1 MKRDDQFYK
10 MLWLSIGFHVI
21 VVVVVGLL
29 YFLRPAVDISSPSGE
44 PPVVELYDQS
54 DLPEGVP
61 AIPEEDKKSEPETV
75 DQNVIA
81 FRNITTTIPTP
92 TSKPTMTPTP
102 KPTMAPTPKP
112 TMTQRPTPTF
122 RPAIQ
127 PQVTSTPRPR
137 PTITPRPL
145 PSPQETVIA
154 FDVPRR
160 QAVLDHTPKPLE
172 RPPVTQPYATPQ
184 SPNLRS
190 ERQGQA
196 RSQGTSMLGE
206 GSSVILDQEEA
217 FPFPEYLNHI
227 QEKIAGIWFPQ
238 GSGTVSVYLI
248 IGRNGKILKS
258 GVDKGDGLGVEKLR
272 DSVIRAL
279 VLIKGFEPLP
289 QEYNGMVLRVRITVR
304 R

>member
-1 MKRDDQFYK
+1 MMKRNDQFYK

-29 YFLRPAVDISSPSGE
+29 YFLHPAVDISSPSEE
-44 PPVVELYDQS
+44 PPVVELYDQG
-54 DLPEGVP
+54 DLPEGIP
-61 AIPEEDKKSEPETV
+61 TIPEEDKKSEPETV

-92 TSKPTMTPTP
+92 TPIPTMTPTP
-102 KPTMAPTPKP
+102 KPTMTP
-112 TMTQRPTPTF
+112 RPTPTF

-127 PQVTSTPRPR
+127 PQVTPTPRPR
-137 PTITPRPL
+137 PTLTPRPL

-184 SPNLRS
+184 SPNLRA
-190 ERQGQA
+190 EQQGQA

-206 GSSVILDQEEA
+206 GSSVILKNQEEA
-217 FPFPEYLNHI
+217 FH
-227 QEKIAGIWFPQ
+227 
-238 GSGTVSVYLI
+238 S
-248 IGRNGKILKS
+248 
-258 GVDKGDGLGVEKLR
+258 
-272 DSVIRAL
+272 
-279 VLIKGFEPLP
+279 
-289 QEYNGMVLRVRITVR
+289 
-304 R
+304 